1 MQMSMLQKPVYYVA
15 VDVDRSFT
23 QTALFGEIMDKRFSK
38 LKEEY
43 DVVLLTA
50 NPRTSKF
57 CTLNDWAYKQVEL
70 SAIAELANEC
80 VGIGHCPSDVVA
92 NCAVRRVKT
101 RQIMYKAVGMPVAL
115 IA

>member
-1 MQMSMLQKPVYYVA
+1 MQMSLLSKPIYAIA

-50 NPRTSKF
+50 NPRTSQF
-57 CTLNDWAYKQVEL
+57 CILNGWAYKQVEL
-70 SAIAELANEC
+70 SAIAGLANEC
-80 VGIGHCPSDVVA
+80 VGIGYCPSDVVA
-92 NCAVRRVKT
+92 NCAVRRIKT
-101 RQIMYKAVGMPVAL
+101 RQVLYKTAGMPVAL